1 MGYFQSF
8 LFIAINFCI
17 IHISA
22 VGQSPIQDSL
32 QSIESA
38 RFESNRQWMKK
49 FGFPIQKDSGQTVF
63 HAAMTLNYSESHE
76 QAHWVA
82 HVIDPLIT
90 IGSAKRT
97 NDFREDPDVK
107 SGSAQK
113 EDYLKSGYDR
123 GHLAP
128 AADFRWSARAMSESF
143 FYSNMSPQKPEL
155 NRGRWNDLEE
165 VLRKYV
171 EANNRPLYVVT
182 GPVLRKELLKIGPN
196 GVSVPEFYYKVVAD
210 LECVPPRGIAFLLPN
225 ESCPKMVKDYA
236 VTIDSVE
243 KVTGINFYTAIS
255 AQVENQVE
263 AVFVDSLWLTNKKA
277 TEPIDLK
284 NLPKD
289 GLNTTMLAGKENLQV
304 TVCGTVLNVK
314 EDTKKNV
321 IYLDIDDKH
330 PNQPFSVE
338 IKPNTEE
345 GLTLEA
351 LKPLRNK
358 KFCFRGLLIFDG
370 KKHVMKIDT
379 KAAFFELQTE

>member
-1 MGYFQSF
+1 M
-8 LFIAINFCI
+8 L
-17 IHISA
+17 
-22 VGQSPIQDSL
+22 
-32 QSIESA
+32 
-38 RFESNRQWMKK
+38 
-49 FGFPIQKDSGQTVF
+49 KDSGQTVF
-63 HAAMTLNYSESHE
+63 HSAMVLNYSEPHE

-82 HVIDPLIT
+82 HVIDPLINV
-90 IGSAKRT
+90 GNAKRS
-97 NDFREDPDVK
+97 NDFRDDPNVK

-165 VLRKYV
+165 ALRKYV
-171 EANNRPLYVVT
+171 EKNNRPLYVVT
-182 GPVLRKELLKIGPN
+182 GPLLHKELLKIGPN

-210 LECVPPRGIAFLLPN
+210 FECVPPRGIAFLMPN
-225 ESCPKMVKDYA
+225 EACPKWVKDYA

-243 KVTGINFYTAIS
+243 MVTGINFFSAINTKT
-255 AQVENQVE
+255 EKQVE
-263 AVFVDSLWLTNKKA
+263 AVFVDSLWVANKKS

-289 GLNTTMLAGKENLQV
+289 ALNTTMLAGKENLEA

-321 IYLDIDDKH
+321 IFLDIDDKH

-338 IKPNTEE
+338 IKPNADN
-345 GLTLEA
+345 GLNIES
-351 LKPLRNK
+351 LKTFRNK

-379 KAAFFELQTE
+379 KASFYELQTE